1 MSVPVTPVQLRRQE
15 NSQPWGFRLRGGTDQ
30 GIPLHVEHV
39 NPKGRAVAQGLN
51 AGDVIVSICG
61 APTQNMTHTQVKQE
75 MLRAGN
81 DLDLM
86 VAKGA
91 MTAALA
97 QQQQQQQQHQPGGAM
112 RGAAAPPP
120 AQQEPQRVEVV
131 EEPTQKIGGP
141 TYKNVQT
148 KTMQVLE
155 SELPQAESGGA
166 KPASIFSRNK
176 AERSGYLQAQGPT
189 IQKAYGQS
197 K

>member
-1 MSVPVTPVQLRRQE
+1 M
-15 NSQPWGFRLRGGTDQ
+15 
-30 GIPLHVEHV
+30 PLHVEHV
-39 NPKGRAVAQGLN
+39 NPKGRAIAQGLN

-61 APTQNMTHTQVKQE
+61 NPTAGMTHAQVKQE

-91 MTAALA
+91 M
-97 QQQQQQQQHQPGGAM
+97 QGAP
-112 RGAAAPPP
+112 APPAGEP
-120 AQQEPQRVEVV
+120 ARVQVV
-131 EEPTQKIGGP
+131 EEPVRKMGGP

-155 SELPQAESGGA
+155 DELPQAATGGA
-166 KPASIFSRNK
+166 APASIFNRNK
-176 AERSGYLQAQGPT
+176 AERSGYLQAEGQT

-197 K
+197 KWSQNGGQ

>member
-91 MTAALA
+91 M
-97 QQQQQQQQHQPGGAM
+97 

>member
-1 MSVPVTPVQLRRQE
+1 MSVPVTPVQLKRME

-30 GIPLHVEHV
+30 GVPLHVEHL
-39 NPKGRAVAQGLN
+39 NPKGRAAAQGLN
-51 AGDVIVSICG
+51 VGDVIVSICG
-61 APTQNMTHTQVKQE
+61 APTSGMTHMQVKQE

-91 MTAALA
+91 M
-97 QQQQQQQQHQPGGAM
+97 
-112 RGAAAPPP
+112 RGAPAPPP
-120 AQQEPQRVEVV
+120 EQQEPQRVEVV

-148 KTMQVLE
+148 KTMAHLE
-155 SELPQAESGGA
+155 SELPAAEGGGA
-166 KPASIFSRNK
+166 KPASIFNRNK
-176 AERSGYLQAQGPT
+176 AERSGYLNAQGHT
-189 IQKAYGQS
+189 IQKAYGQT

>member
-1 MSVPVTPVQLRRQE
+1 M
-15 NSQPWGFRLRGGTDQ
+15 
-30 GIPLHVEHV
+30 PLHVEHV
-39 NPKGRAVAQGLN
+39 NPKGRAIAQGLN

-61 APTQNMTHTQVKQE
+61 NPTAGMTHAQVKQE

-91 MTAALA
+91 MGGIAP
-97 QQQQQQQQHQPGGAM
+97 QQQQQGGAM
-112 RGAAAPPP
+112 QGAPAPPAGEP
-120 AQQEPQRVEVV
+120 ARVQVV
-131 EEPTQKIGGP
+131 EEPVRKMGGP

-155 SELPQAESGGA
+155 DELPQAATGGA
-166 KPASIFSRNK
+166 APASIFNRNK
-176 AERSGYLQAQGPT
+176 AERSGYLQAEGQT

-197 K
+197 KWSQNGGQ

>member
-1 MSVPVTPVQLRRQE
+1 MSVPVTPCKLTRQQ
-15 NSQPWGFRLRGGTDQ
+15 NSQAWGFRLRGGTDQ
-30 GIPLHVEHV
+30 GMPLHVEHV
-39 NPKGRAVAQGLN
+39 NPKGRAVVQGLN

-61 APTQNMTHTQVKQE
+61 APTANMTHMQVKQE

-86 VAKGA
+86 IARGA
-91 MTAALA
+91 ML
-97 QQQQQQQQHQPGGAM
+97 
-112 RGAAAPPP
+112 GAAAPPP
-120 AQQEPQRVEVV
+120 QPEPQRVEVV

-155 SELPQAESGGA
+155 SELPSAEGGGA
-166 KPASIFSRNK
+166 KPASIFNRNK
-176 AERSGYLQAQGPT
+176 AERSGYLQAQGAT